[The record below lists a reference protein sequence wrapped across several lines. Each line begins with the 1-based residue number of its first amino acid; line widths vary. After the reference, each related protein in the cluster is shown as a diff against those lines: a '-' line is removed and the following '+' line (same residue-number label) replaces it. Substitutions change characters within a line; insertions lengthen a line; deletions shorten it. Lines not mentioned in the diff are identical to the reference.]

1 MSSLATPTKNQTPT
15 TASDYK
21 KTWDFFQKH
30 HWVSPEFAQTPI
42 FASWERCIKQCS
54 PHNWSKPHVASGY
67 TLKSLIKRNQRIINC
82 ATTVVEDTFDLLRG
96 SDVTLLVTDDNGCTL
111 FMTGD
116 DSTTEQLTKLGFK
129 VGCFFSEGK
138 IGTNSINLAID
149 THMPMQ
155 VTAEEHFNR
164 HLHRLASVA
173 APIFDSMG
181 RLRGSVALFKP
192 SSRFS
197 QENLVIISSIAKE
210 ISMQIHIQAEQE
222 NTNRLLSAHNATLE
236 CMDDGLLMW
245 NQEEVVTSANP
256 QAEQMLRF
264 TAHKAI
270 DKPIGEL
277 MRFPPFIQSQIEQRS
292 DIIRKQTTL
301 EVKGEFIET
310 IISFKSL
317 ADGTQLLFIHPIDKI
332 RKLAQ
337 QQAGTNAKFTFAT
350 LPGVSRKMKHLV
362 TVAKRCIKSKAPML
376 ISGEDGVG
384 KTDLAMAIHNESPYV
399 DGPFITLNCRSLNN
413 TQEPLDEAAESA
425 LLSAKFELAQ
435 NGTLFMEN
443 VEYLTPT
450 QQSILLKMLKTELFD
465 CPSKQRVIP
474 VKFQCIAS
482 TTSDLSKYVARHSFG
497 RQLYYQISANELLI
511 PPLRERKEDIEHLIL
526 KLVNSYERRHNVAVS
541 IEKDAMDA
549 LVNYDWLANNSEL
562 KSRVE
567 KVLLNRSSN
576 LIDLSDI
583 PDDLKSHHTFNQPS
597 LGLQSLQEAEQ
608 QAIVQA
614 WNHFDGKMHLM
625 AKSLG
630 IGRTTLWRK
639 IQKYGLS
646 D

>member
-1 MSSLATPTKNQTPT
+1 MFSSTP
-15 TASDYK
+15 ASHNDHK

-67 TLKSLIKRNQRIINC
+67 TLKSLIKRNQSIIAC
-82 ATTVVEDTFDLLRG
+82 ATTVVEDTYDLLRG
-96 SDVTLLVTDDNGCTL
+96 SDVVLLVTDDNGCTL
-111 FMTGD
+111 FLTGD
-116 DSTTEQLTKLGFK
+116 DNLQNDMSELGFK

-138 IGTNSINLAID
+138 IGTNAINLAID
-149 THMPMQ
+149 THMPIQ
-155 VTAEEHFNR
+155 VCAEEHFNR
-164 HLHRLASVA
+164 HLHSFGSAA

-181 RLRGSVALFKP
+181 RLRGSVALFRKNQQ
-192 SSRFS
+192 FN
-197 QENLVIISSIAKE
+197 QENLVITSSMAKE
-210 ISMQIHIQAEQE
+210 ISMQIHISAEQE
-222 NTNRLLSAHNATLE
+222 STNRLISAHNATLE
-236 CMDDGLLMW
+236 CMDDGLIVWDEEDIVTLA
-245 NQEEVVTSANP
+245 NQQSETLLSFA
-256 QAEQMLRF
+256 
-264 TAHKAI
+264 AHKAI
-270 DKPIGEL
+270 DRPIFDL
-277 MRFPPFIQSQIEQRS
+277 IRFPPFIQSHIENHN
-292 DIIRKQTTL
+292 DMIRKQTTI
-301 EVKGEFIET
+301 EVNGEFVET

-317 ADGTQLLFIHPIDKI
+317 PDGTHLLFVHPIDKI

-337 QQAGTNAKFTFAT
+337 QQAGNNAKFTFAT
-350 LPGVSRKMKHLV
+350 LPGISRKIKHLV

-384 KTDLAMAIHNESPYV
+384 KTDLAMAIHNESGFV
-399 DGPFITLNCRSLNN
+399 DGPFITLNCRSLNSGH
-413 TQEPLDEAAESA
+413 EGLDEQQEGDA
-425 LLSAKFELAQ
+425 LAAKFELAQ
-435 NGTLFMEN
+435 NGTLFLEN
-443 VEYLTPT
+443 VEYLTQT
-450 QQSILLKMLKTELFD
+450 QQSILLKSLKTELFD

-482 TTSDLSKYVARHSFG
+482 TTSDLSKYVARNSFG
-497 RQLYYQISANELLI
+497 RQLYYQISANELYI
-511 PPLRERKEDIEHLIL
+511 PPLRERQEDIEHLIL

-576 LIDLSDI
+576 LIGLSDI
-583 PDDLKSHHTFNQPS
+583 PDDLKARS
-597 LGLQSLQEAEQ
+597 LSPHPLAGLQSLEEAEK

-614 WNHFDGKMHLM
+614 WNHFEGKMHLM

-639 IQKYGLS
+639 IQKYGLG
-646 D
+646 